1 VGVKIQIDGEIDE
14 GELDKNQPK
23 TTRKQLASHILRRAA
38 PLPLQIDR
46 SPGESDESRS
56 AKVRGPSCDKQRR
69 PAQSRVSGVDVNV
82 GEELAR
88 VIEGHQ
94 DHQKPAQHIDRFDAK
109 PLLGPRALYL
119 DCG

>member
-1 VGVKIQIDGEIDE
+1 
-14 GELDKNQPK
+14 
-23 TTRKQLASHILRRAA
+23 
-38 PLPLQIDR
+38 
-46 SPGESDESRS
+46 
-56 AKVRGPSCDKQRR
+56 
-69 PAQSRVSGVDVNV
+69 
-82 GEELAR
+82 